1 MGQTSQS
8 RATERSRGLCY
19 HATDYPASPVCY
31 GEFLKSIGVFGT
43 KRENLHTGTVFDAER
58 RGMSH
63 LAEKIHGPLKKC
75 IFLKN
80 FQEKLR

>member
-43 KRENLHTGTVFDAER
+43 KRENLHTGTVFDAEQTD
-58 RGMSH
+58 MSRF
-63 LAEKIHGPLKKC
+63 KK
-75 IFLKN
+75 K
-80 FQEKLR
+80 